1 MDASA
6 NNGVDAGGG
15 EGAVVRVKKYPNRR
29 FYDATHSRHVTLREL
44 HDLIVGG
51 REIQVTDSTTG
62 EDITRAVL
70 TQIIL
75 EQDPPK
81 LEFFPTSILHQ
92 VIRTQRQM
100 LGDVTASFFQQWLAT
115 QQASQQ
121 RWMEWMRSA
130 FTSGQQV
137 VPPNPLD
144 PMDWAA
150 RFWGTA
156 AEREGGAGA
165 VREEGSRPSA
175 GATGER
181 AAGELEALREE
192 MAALQKRLDGLSK
205 GTARG

>member
-6 NNGVDAGGG
+6 NNGADAGGG

-44 HDLIVGG
+44 HDLIVAG

-130 FTSGQQV
+130 FSSGQQV

-144 PMDWAA
+144 PMNWAA
-150 RFWGTA
+150 RFWG

-165 VREEGSRPSA
+165 GREEGSRSTASA
-175 GATGER
+175 SGER
-181 AAGELEALREE
+181 AAEELEALREE
-192 MAALQKRLDGLSK
+192 MAALQKRLDGLSR
-205 GTARG
+205 GPARG